1 MPQVCNKRR
10 FLPAK
15 KNNKYTSVKKV
26 FGLFY
31 KDLFLAKRFFIGIGC
46 CAVLFLLEFFF
57 PWLGVIPDLVFWIF
71 VIVVLADILMLYR
84 VKYGIFAKR
93 HAPERLS
100 NSDENELGIFVEN
113 WYPFNVTV
121 GIIDEI
127 PFQFQK
133 RDVWFNTELNPRQH
147 KMITYLLRP
156 TKRGE
161 YEFGDI
167 RVYVQSPLGL
177 INRRYNFKQAETL
190 PVYPSFLQ
198 MRKYELMAISNRLSE
213 IGIKKIRRLGHSLEF
228 EQVKNYVPGDDFRT
242 INWKATARQSNL
254 MTNTYTDEKSQHV
267 YCIIDKSRAMK
278 MPFNGLSLLDY
289 AINASLVLS
298 NVALLK
304 EDKAGLITVGEKLG
318 AVIPADR
325 RRSQIGKILEVLYK
339 EKTRYLE
346 TNMEV
351 VYSTV
356 RKVIKQR
363 SLVVFF
369 TNYESMSAM
378 ERQLP
383 FLKRIAKFH
392 LLLVVFFENTELKK
406 LSEEPAADV
415 EGIYIK
421 TIAEKFA
428 YDKKLI
434 VKELAKHNIQSIL
447 SAPENLTINT
457 INRYLEI
464 KAKQKI

>member
-1 MPQVCNKRR
+1 M
-10 FLPAK
+10 
-15 KNNKYTSVKKV
+15 
-26 FGLFY
+26 GL
-31 KDLFLAKRFFIGIGC
+31 GGC
-46 CAVLFLLEFFF
+46 VVLFMLAFFF
-57 PWLGVIPDLVFWIF
+57 PWLGVIPQLVFYTL
-71 VIVVLADILMLYR
+71 VLLISIDIIMLY
-84 VKYGIFAKR
+84 KTKKGIFAKR

-100 NSDENELGIFVEN
+100 NSDDNELGIYIEN
-113 WYPFNVTV
+113 WYPLNINI

-133 RDVWFNTELNPRQH
+133 RDVWFKTFLKPGQRKRINYT
-147 KMITYLLRP
+147 LRP
-156 TKRGE
+156 TRRGE
-161 YEFGDI
+161 YEFGAI
-167 RVYVQSPLGL
+167 RVYVMSPLAL
-177 INRRYNFKQAETL
+177 IRRRYNCSQGETL

-198 MRKYELMAISNRLSE
+198 MRKYELMAISNNLSE

-228 EQVKNYVPGDDFRT
+228 EQVKNYVQGDDYRT
-242 INWKATARQSNL
+242 INWKATARRGSL
-254 MTNTYTDEKSQHV
+254 MTNSYTDEKAQHV
-267 YCIIDKSRAMK
+267 YCVIDKSRSMK
-278 MPFNGLSLLDY
+278 MPFEGLSLLDY

-304 EDKAGLITVGEKLG
+304 EDKAGLITVAEKIG

-325 RRSQIGKILEVLYK
+325 RPTQINKILEVLYK

-346 TNMEV
+346 TNMELL
-351 VYSTV
+351 YSTI
-356 RKVIKQR
+356 RSVIKQR

-369 TNYESMSAM
+369 TNYESMSALQ
-378 ERQLP
+378 RQLP

-406 LSEEPAADV
+406 VSEQSATDV

-434 VKELAKHNIQSIL
+434 VKELAKYNIQSIL
-447 SAPENLTINT
+447 TTPQNLTINT
-457 INRYLEI
+457 INRYLEL

>member
-1 MPQVCNKRR
+1 M
-10 FLPAK
+10 AIIII
-15 KNNKYTSVKKV
+15 
-26 FGLFY
+26 
-31 KDLFLAKRFFIGIGC
+31 D
-46 CAVLFLLEFFF
+46 
-57 PWLGVIPDLVFWIF
+57 VI
-71 VIVVLADILMLYR
+71 MLYKTSKG
-84 VKYGIFAKR
+84 VFAKR

-100 NSDENELGIFVEN
+100 NSDNNELGIYIEN
-113 WYPFNVTV
+113 WYSFNISA

-133 RDVWFNTELNPRQH
+133 RDIWFKTNLKPRER
-147 KMITYLLRP
+147 KLINYILRP
-156 TKRGE
+156 TRRGE
-161 YEFGDI
+161 YEFGNI
-167 RVYVQSPLGL
+167 RVYVRSPLGL
-177 INRRYNFKQAETL
+177 IRRRYNFEQTETL

-198 MRKYELMAISNRLSE
+198 MRKYELMAISNRLTD
-213 IGIKKIRRLGHSLEF
+213 IGIKKIRRIGHSMEF
-228 EQVKNYVPGDDFRT
+228 EQVKNYVAGDDYRT
-242 INWKATARQSNL
+242 INWKATARQGNL
-254 MTNTYTDEKSQHV
+254 MVNSYIDEKSQQV
-267 YCIIDKSRAMK
+267 YCIIDKSRVMK
-278 MPFNGLSLLDY
+278 MPFEGLSLLDY

-304 EDKAGLITVGEKLG
+304 EDKAGLITISEKLG
-318 AVIPADR
+318 AVVPADR
-325 RRSQIGKILEVLYK
+325 RPAHLNKILEVLYK

-346 TNMEV
+346 TNVELL
-351 VYSTV
+351 YSTI

-369 TNYESMSAM
+369 TNYESMNALQ
-378 ERQLP
+378 RQLP
-383 FLKRIAKFH
+383 YLKRLVKYH

-406 LSEEPAADV
+406 LSEQPAADV

-434 VKELAKHNIQSIL
+434 VKELAKYGIQSIL
-447 SAPENLTINT
+447 TSPQNLTINT